1 MQKTQIVIPGEFPTM
16 NQVIAAS
23 KSHYG
28 AYSKMKKK
36 YTELVISHT
45 VGMDTIGKADFVFTW
60 YCKDKRKD
68 PDNIAAG
75 GTKMCLDGLV
85 EAGVM
90 EGDGWGQVNSLTHMF
105 QVDKNFPRVE
115 IEIFEV
121 K

>member
-1 MQKTQIVIPGEFPTM
+1 MNRITIPGEFPTM
-16 NQVIAAS
+16 NQIIAKS
-23 KSHYG
+23 KQHY
-28 AYSKMKKK
+28 AVYAKMKKK
-36 YTELVISHT
+36 YTELVISHAA
-45 VGMDTIGKADFVFTW
+45 GMDTIGKADFVFTW

-68 PDNIAAG
+68 PDNIATG
-75 GTKMCLDGLV
+75 IKFLLDGLV

-90 EGDGWGQVNSLTHMF
+90 EGDGWGQVNSLTHTF

>member
-1 MQKTQIVIPGEFPTM
+1 MRHHITIPGELPSM
-16 NQVIAAS
+16 NQIIAKS
-23 KSHYG
+23 KQHYG
-28 AYSKMKKK
+28 AYAAMKKK
-36 YTELVISHT
+36 YTGLVIEQAKD
-45 VGMDTIGKADFVFTW
+45 MQPIGKADFVFTW

-68 PDNIAAG
+68 PDNVAAG